1 MRGPGEVGRLA
12 SSFNQMTERL
22 QANETQ
28 RRALL
33 ADVAHELRTPLSV
46 IRGNVEGMLDGVY
59 PPDEAHLA
67 PVLEETAVMA
77 RLLDDLQTLSTAEA
91 GVLRLHRERVDPA
104 ALAQDAAAAFRS
116 RADRAGVGL
125 DCRAAG
131 PVPEVDVD
139 PVRIG
144 EVLAN
149 LLTNAIRH
157 TPSGGSVRVVV
168 EPDPGRRRL
177 HRRRHRARD
186 RRPRPAARVR
196 PVREVG
202 RLGRG
207 RARSGHRQEPGRGA
221 RRPDHRRE
229 RPWAGDDDAVRA
241 PGCGKLHRFVGV
253 TAYPC
258 LAPFGRAA
266 LRDATGIPTEA
277 DAWRVG
283 GWMGGL
289 VTNGELGATGQKIY
303 DFIRESHAATGLV
316 PTVREIREAIGVSS
330 IGTVGYWL
338 DKLEALNLI
347 RRDAGKN
354 RSIQLRGESPNVP
367 VPLVGEIRAGSPIL
381 AEQRVDGN
389 FVLPRQL
396 VGEGNLFMLRVRGDS
411 MIDAQIAE
419 NDYVVVREQRDAQN
433 GDIVAALVPGA
444 EDGATI
450 KHFSRNGG
458 RVRLLP
464 ANKQYKPIPFG
475 PDGRILGKVVTVLRR
490 V

>member
-1 MRGPGEVGRLA
+1 
-12 SSFNQMTERL
+12 
-22 QANETQ
+22 
-28 RRALL
+28 
-33 ADVAHELRTPLSV
+33 
-46 IRGNVEGMLDGVY
+46 
-59 PPDEAHLA
+59 
-67 PVLEETAVMA
+67 
-77 RLLDDLQTLSTAEA
+77 
-91 GVLRLHRERVDPA
+91 
-104 ALAQDAAAAFRS
+104 
-116 RADRAGVGL
+116 
-125 DCRAAG
+125 
-131 PVPEVDVD
+131 
-139 PVRIG
+139 
-144 EVLAN
+144 
-149 LLTNAIRH
+149 
-157 TPSGGSVRVVV
+157 
-168 EPDPGRRRL
+168 
-177 HRRRHRARD
+177 
-186 RRPRPAARVR
+186 
-196 PVREVG
+196 
-202 RLGRG
+202 
-207 RARSGHRQEPGRGA
+207 
-221 RRPDHRRE
+221 
-229 RPWAGDDDAVRA
+229 
-241 PGCGKLHRFVGV
+241 
-253 TAYPC
+253 
-258 LAPFGRAA
+258 
-266 LRDATGIPTEA
+266 
-277 DAWRVG
+277 
-283 GWMGGL
+283 MGGL

-303 DFIRESHAATGLV
+303 DFIQESHATTGLV

-419 NDYVVVREQRDAQN
+419 NDFVVVREQRDAQN

-464 ANKQYKPIPFG
+464 ANKQHEPIPFG
-475 PDGRILGKVVTVLRR
+475 PEGRILGKVVTVLRR

>member
-1 MRGPGEVGRLA
+1 
-12 SSFNQMTERL
+12 
-22 QANETQ
+22 
-28 RRALL
+28 
-33 ADVAHELRTPLSV
+33 
-46 IRGNVEGMLDGVY
+46 
-59 PPDEAHLA
+59 
-67 PVLEETAVMA
+67 MA

-207 RARSGHRQEPGRGA
+207 RARAGHRQEPGRGA

-229 RPWAGDDDAVRA
+229 RPRAGDDDAVRA

-266 LRDATGIPTEA
+266 LKGRNGHPDRSR
-277 DAWRVG
+277 RVAS
-283 GWMGGL
+283 GWVDGWSGD
-289 VTNGELGATGQKIY
+289 E
-303 DFIRESHAATGLV
+303 R
-316 PTVREIREAIGVSS
+316 
-330 IGTVGYWL
+330 
-338 DKLEALNLI
+338 
-347 RRDAGKN
+347 
-354 RSIQLRGESPNVP
+354 
-367 VPLVGEIRAGSPIL
+367 RAGRDRP
-381 AEQRVDGN
+381 ED
-389 FVLPRQL
+389 
-396 VGEGNLFMLRVRGDS
+396 LRLHPGVARGHR
-411 MIDAQIAE
+411 A
-419 NDYVVVREQRDAQN
+419 
-433 GDIVAALVPGA
+433 
-444 EDGATI
+444 
-450 KHFSRNGG
+450 
-458 RVRLLP
+458 
-464 ANKQYKPIPFG
+464 G
-475 PDGRILGKVVTVLRR
+475 PDGARDPRGHRRQLHRDGGLLARQARGAEPDPPRRRQEPLDPAPGRVPERPGAAGRRDPRRVADPGRAAGRRELRAAPPAGRRGQPVHAPGARRLDDRRPDRRERLRR
-490 V
+490 RPRATRRPERRHRGRARSRHRGRRHHQALLPQRRPGPPAPRQQAVQSRSRSAPTGASSARWSRSSAGSDPRAPRTRAAGASLDSDDDRG